1 MMPIQ
6 NLLVCV
12 GRRRQRGR
20 LAALCVVAAAAS
32 ASARPV
38 VDLSFSPA
46 DAAPP
51 AVLKLGAGAKVGA
64 ERAPSGSAA
73 LVFDGTEAAA
83 SAFDAA
89 GLAER
94 LAGGDATVSLWFRI
108 DDFHDGAIGL
118 GCAVQKAPGWGLS
131 HLVVNLETE
140 PTVFG
145 KQSVG
150 TGIDRDIVTGRWH
163 HVAYAYSA
171 SNRLF
176 RAFFDGRLQSD
187 YRVGH
192 TETTPL
198 KDLLAPLGRKFRGQ
212 LADVRIWNRV
222 LDEEAMLAFTP
233 SAEAVAEAGRRLAAL
248 RDGAGHAGFR
258 AWCEAWI
265 AAASAQRQS
274 TASTTTRWQA
284 LQDALDLAPRL
295 AAWAK
300 EVAPGSALA
309 SAPLLCLE
317 IHPYSHEKR
326 LPFAA
331 PSDGKIVD
339 SLRLRAAKGE
349 HEAASFMLLPLRD
362 VKAFELKVSALESD
376 AATIP
381 ADCLDLRVVK
391 VWYAP
396 SLSWDT
402 YFAGGREFPKLLP
415 ELLLRDDALVQVD
428 ERARRNR
435 LRIDYPS
442 GSRYVD
448 VSAPGGTAEIP
459 PFNYVMEPVAD
470 SPSLRPLPLASGRF
484 QQFWLTARVPVDAAP
499 GAYRGTVAMVADG
512 KEVGRLALALE
523 VLPFALP
530 RARTRHDL
538 SREYIGG
545 MMHHCG
551 LGSHIAM
558 GKSRADAE
566 RRLLAEF
573 RNLAEH
579 NILHPFGPSFDNP
592 EHDDL
597 AIRQL
602 EIMREAGLPC
612 TLIFGGSAADM
623 GWYGSE
629 ASPESDPTG
638 FLEALERFQKRIDRQ
653 MALWDVQVGHRNVF
667 FSGVD
672 EAGPWGVR
680 RQMPFFAELK
690 RRGGR
695 VFVTSGVFK
704 DAGFAVD
711 ANDDPANINPAT
723 AAQWHATG
731 GRLLSYAAPFTGP
744 ENPDLWRR
752 TKGMR
757 LYQAGYDGLAEY
769 ILYEGHHIWNEFVAA
784 GRYKNFNLVY
794 PTRDGLVDTVAWEAL
809 REGFDDV
816 RYATLLR
823 LLAAEA
829 LKSGPRELQ
838 DTARKAVAWLAC
850 VDPETVDLDAMRG
863 QMVDWIL
870 QMHRALPHWRPP
882 AEPVATS
889 SAKPLP
895 SPPGPSDAEALDAA
909 RKWIARNEYDHAIVA
924 LRQAAGWSGAS
935 PEARIEALTKLGEC
949 LRARRDRPGALE
961 AFLTITTLREAD
973 RRQRGLAH
981 LACAATWLAPVERDV
996 QPAPETLKEAMA
1008 ALTRAE
1014 ETQALPPG
1022 DLAEA
1027 WLGFARAQRGAGLLA
1042 EAAETCRRVAAMNR
1056 LPEKLKGQ
1064 AHLLLGDCL
1073 VDLGDPR
1080 MAVLSYEQAI
1090 PSAAYSALSKIGATA
1105 RAAGDY
1111 RRAQAAYADLL
1122 PLAGEEEK
1130 KWVKRQLKLLT
1141 QVAKPV
1147 VKIQP
1152 ENLELRKTVDDD
1164 ELDRLL
1170 LGP

>member
-1 MMPIQ
+1 MMTIQ
-6 NLLVCV
+6 SLLAGVA
-12 GRRRQRGR
+12 RQCQRSR
-20 LAALCVVAAAAS
+20 LVTLGVIALASCAA
-32 ASARPV
+32 ARPV
-38 VDLSFSPA
+38 VDLSFKTA

-51 AVLKLGAGAKVGA
+51 AVLKLGAGAKVGDG
-64 ERAPSGSAA
+64 RAPSGSGVF
-73 LVFDGTEAAA
+73 VFDGTEAAVA
-83 SAFDAA
+83 TFEAP
-89 GLAER
+89 GLTEKLR
-94 LAGGDATVSLWFRI
+94 GDDATVSLWFCV
-108 DDFHDGAIGL
+108 DDFHDGVVGL
-118 GCAVQKAPGWGLS
+118 GCAIQKAPGWGLS
-131 HLVVNLETE
+131 HLAVNLETL

-150 TGIDRDIVTGRWH
+150 SGIDRDIAPGRWH

-171 SNRLF
+171 SNRIF
-176 RAFFDGRLQSD
+176 RAYFDGRLQSD

-192 TETTPL
+192 TEPTPL

-222 LDEEAMLAFTP
+222 LDEKAMLAFTP
-233 SAEAVAEAGRRLAAL
+233 SSEAVDEVCRKLGAL
-248 RDGAGHAGFR
+248 RDASVHAGFR
-258 AWCEAWI
+258 AWCEAWRAE
-265 AAASAQRQS
+265 AAAQRQPA
-274 TASTTTRWQA
+274 ASTTTRWQA
-284 LQDALDLAPRL
+284 LQDAMDLAPRL
-295 AAWAK
+295 AAWTK
-300 EVAPGSALA
+300 EIAPGSALA
-309 SAPLLCLE
+309 ASPLICLG
-317 IHPYSHEKR
+317 IYPYSHEKR
-326 LPFAA
+326 LPFV
-331 PSDGKIVD
+331 PPLDGRVVD
-339 SLRLRAAKGE
+339 ALRLRAAQGE
-349 HEAASFMLLPLRD
+349 HEATSFMVLPLRD
-362 VKAFELKVSALESD
+362 MATFELKVSALESD
-376 AATIP
+376 AATLPPTCI
-381 ADCLDLRVVK
+381 DLRVVK

-396 SLSWDT
+396 SLSWDI

-415 ELLLRDDALVQVD
+415 ELLLHDDALVQVD
-428 ERARRNR
+428 EGARRNR

-448 VSAPGGTAEIP
+448 ISSPGGKAEVA

-470 SPSLRPLPLASGRF
+470 SPALRPLPLTSGRF
-484 QQFWLTARVPVDAAP
+484 QQFWLTARVPAGATP
-499 GAYRGTVAMVADG
+499 GEYRGTVAMVVGG
-512 KEVGRLALALE
+512 KEVGRIALALE

-545 MMHHCG
+545 MMHHCN
-551 LGSHIAM
+551 LGDQIAM

-573 RNLAEH
+573 RNMAEH

-592 EHDDL
+592 AQDDL

-612 TLIFGGSAADM
+612 TLIFGGSATDM

-629 ASPESDPTG
+629 SSPESDPEG
-638 FLEALERFQKRIDRQ
+638 LREAVDRFNARIDRQ
-653 MALWDVQVGHRNVF
+653 MALWDAHVGHRNVF

-680 RQMPFFAELK
+680 RQMPFFSELK

-711 ANDDPANINPAT
+711 ANDDPANIDPAN

-731 GRLLSYAAPFTGP
+731 GWLLSYAAPFTGP

-757 LYQAGYDGLAEY
+757 LYQADYDGLGEY

-784 GRYKNFNLVY
+784 GRYKNFNIVY

-829 LKSGPRELQ
+829 VETGPRELQ
-838 DTARKAVAWLAC
+838 DVARKAVAWLAC
-850 VDPETVDLDAMRG
+850 VDPETIDLDAMRG
-863 QMVDWIL
+863 QMIDWIL
-870 QMHRALPHWRPP
+870 QMQRGMPRWRPP
-882 AEPVATS
+882 VEPVAKS
-889 SAKPLP
+889 SASPLP
-895 SPPGPSDAEALDAA
+895 SPSRPSDAEALDAA
-909 RKWIARNEYDHAIVA
+909 RKWIARNEYDRAVVA
-924 LRQAAGWSGAS
+924 LRQAADWSGAS
-935 PEARIEALTKLGEC
+935 VEARIEALTKLGEC
-949 LRARRDRPGALE
+949 HRERRERKEALE
-961 AFLTITTLREAD
+961 AFQVITTLYEAS
-973 RRQRGLAH
+973 RLQRGLAH
-981 LACAATWLAPVERDV
+981 LACAATWLTPIERDAK
-996 QPAPETLKEAMA
+996 PAPEALREASA
-1008 ALTRAE
+1008 ALGRAE
-1014 ETQALPPG
+1014 ETQAVPLAE
-1022 DLAEA
+1022 LAEA
-1027 WLGFARAQRGAGLLA
+1027 WLGFARAQRGTGLLA
-1042 EAAETCRRVAAMNR
+1042 EAVEACRRVAAMNR

-1064 AHLLLGDCL
+1064 TYLLLGDCQ

-1090 PSAAYSALSKIGATA
+1090 PSEAYSALSRIGATA

-1130 KWVKRQLKLLT
+1130 KWVERQLKLLT

-1147 VKIQP
+1147 LKIQQ
-1152 ENLELRKTVDDD
+1152 EDLDLRKPVDAD